1 MLLTWLKD
9 RPIERTG
16 IKLEAA
22 KVRELKAQL
31 EQDIY
36 ADIVNR
42 VDQFTK
48 ETGFYITDLRVN
60 IADVGTFGN
69 PGKRIISQVEI
80 EVKL

>member
-1 MLLTWLKD
+1 M
-9 RPIERTG
+9 
-16 IKLEAA
+16 EAT

-36 ADIVNR
+36 ADIVSR

-69 PGKRIISQVEI
+69 PDKRIISQVEI